1 MPPQSSQSLQPGKT
15 GSAKLVNFTENTSK
29 MNNNR
34 HDDNYF
40 MRQALKEAHAAA
52 EKGEVPIGAVV
63 VCDGAVIARGHN
75 LVECLGDATA
85 HAEMQAI
92 TSAAAAIGGKY
103 LEGCTLYVTGEPCP
117 MCAAA
122 CYWARPERIVY
133 GASDPKRG
141 YTTVSD
147 KMLHPRTSVTSGV
160 EKEECE
166 RLMSEFFKG
175 LRR

>member
-1 MPPQSSQSLQPGKT
+1 
-15 GSAKLVNFTENTSK
+15 

-75 LVECLGDATA
+75 LVECLGDA
-85 HAEMQAI
+85 
-92 TSAAAAIGGKY
+92 AIGGKY
-103 LEGCTLYVTGEPCP
+103 LEGCTLYVTVEPCP

-160 EKEECE
+160 EREECK